1 MELGVDGIELDIQRC
16 ASGELVVIHD
26 QDLGRTTNGV
36 GLVSDVTYDE
46 IHRLSAGQWFDIGYR
61 SEKVPLLSEVLDMV
75 AGKSI
80 LNIEIKNAPVSYG
93 AIEE

>member
-1 MELGVDGIELDIQRC
+1 MQRC

-36 GLVSDVTYDE
+36 GLVSDITYDE

-80 LNIEIKNAPVSYG
+80 LSNATMKKRSEVKRRFSRKEG
-93 AIEE
+93 